1 MYYALVKEIG
11 GKKSAFSGFVTRNTK
26 LTPTFNY
33 LEGDEPARIILFPTR
48 KAAEE
53 SFRDIQLY
61 YTEGVRIVEIN
72 L

>member
-1 MYYALVKEIG
+1 MYYALVKEVN
-11 GKKSAFSGFVTRNTK
+11 GKKSAFSGFVTRNTM

-33 LEGDEPARIILFPTR
+33 LEGDEPARAILFPTR
-48 KAAEE
+48 KSAEE
-53 SFRDIQLY
+53 AFKDIKLY